1 MSYCNNEFYL
11 ETYNGKVIPQNQ
23 IDKWLMLASSVVRQC
38 ILNRDITGFEML
50 VKNATCNVADIL
62 FNQNERTNEIV
73 RDGSISSEHIGDYSR
88 TYASTGDMYRMSK
101 SAINEILTMY
111 LGTTGLMYRGFDV

>member
-1 MSYCNNEFYL
+1 MNYCDNEFYY

-38 ILNRDITGFEML
+38 IMNRDITGFETL

-62 FNQNERTNEIV
+62 FNQNERTNELV
-73 RDGSISSEHIGDYSR
+73 REGSIASEHIGDYSR
-88 TYASTGDMYRMSK
+88 TYANTGDMYKTSK
-101 SAINEILTMY
+101 KAINEILSMY